1 MKIVGVDIGGT
12 SIKLGVVDE
21 KGNFEHSLEYD
32 TESAKGGKYV
42 LETLI
47 TQIEKFE
54 GIDAIGISTAGQ
66 VDRERGMLVEESAN
80 IPGTAGLQ
88 IKATLQEHF
97 NIPVEVE
104 NDVNAAALGEKFFGV
119 GQDIKDFLFIT
130 YGTGVGGAIVIDSEI
145 YYGKNGF
152 AAEFGHMT
160 THPGGINC
168 NCGLVGCYERYSS
181 TTALVANAQLIDPK
195 YKNGKIIFEAYHA
208 GNQAIVTLI
217 DEWINEIAIGLSSL
231 IHIFNPSTIIMG
243 GGVMEQEV
251 IINQISEQVSGYI
264 LPAFND
270 VEIISATLGNKAGI
284 LGAVSLHLAK

>member
-1 MKIVGVDIGGT
+1 MRIVGVDIGGT

-32 TESAKGGKYV
+32 TESAKGGQYV
-42 LETLI
+42 LEMLI
-47 TQIEKFE
+47 KQIEHLGK
-54 GIDAIGISTAGQ
+54 IDAIGISTAGQ
-66 VDRERGMLVEESAN
+66 VDRERGMLVAESAN

-88 IKATLQEHF
+88 IKAPLEDHF
-97 NIPVEVE
+97 KIPVEVE

-119 GQDIKDFLFIT
+119 GKNIEDFLFIT

-160 THPGGINC
+160 THPGGIKC

-181 TTALVANAQLIDPK
+181 TTALVANAMAIDPT
-195 YKNGKIIFEAYHA
+195 YTNGKIIFEKYHA
-208 GNQAIVTLI
+208 GDQVIVSLVN
-217 DEWINEIAIGLSSL
+217 DWIKEISIGLSSL
-231 IHIFNPSTIIMG
+231 IHVFNPSTIIMG
-243 GGVMEQEV
+243 GGVMEQDV
-251 IINQISEQVSGYI
+251 IVNKISEKVSDYI

-270 VEIISATLGNKAGI
+270 VEIISATLGNKAGM
-284 LGAVSLHLAK
+284 LGAVSLHLEK